1 MHWYQPSQRIMLITG
16 INDICWCW
24 LGKCEVDTRKPIWWS
39 NTLGIENI
47 QIWRFIIH
55 SQNVNSLKGNKTNNV
70 RYIKTKQSAMISRVI
85 VAYISAKGKT
95 PNILAYR
102 EIINVVDWK
111 VGNLHKAEFVRAQL
125 IHSPITQLHVL
136 VLNYLKL
143 LPQLMIN
150 WPKSLEISVNLLR
163 FLSTKT

>member
-1 MHWYQPSQRIMLITG
+1 
-16 INDICWCW
+16 
-24 LGKCEVDTRKPIWWS
+24 
-39 NTLGIENI
+39 
-47 QIWRFIIH
+47 
-55 SQNVNSLKGNKTNNV
+55 
-70 RYIKTKQSAMISRVI
+70 MISRVI